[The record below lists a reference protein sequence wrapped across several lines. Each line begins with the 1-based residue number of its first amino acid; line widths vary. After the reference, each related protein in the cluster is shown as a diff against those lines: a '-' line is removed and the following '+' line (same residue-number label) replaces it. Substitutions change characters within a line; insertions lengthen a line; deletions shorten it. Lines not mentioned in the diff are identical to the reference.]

1 LINVVAGILRDQDKV
16 LIAQRGKGKHQEY
29 KWEFPGGK
37 LEENESDE
45 DALKREFQE
54 ELDIDINVDN
64 FLCEVV
70 YKYPQMEVKIRSYFI
85 STNDKD
91 IKNLEHE
98 SMQWVSIEELK
109 KYDLVA
115 ADVFIV
121 DKILEQSNE

>member
-1 LINVVAGILRDQDKV
+1 MINVVAGILRDQDKV

-70 YKYPQMEVKIRSYFI
+70 YKYPQMEAKIRSYFI

-98 SMQWVSIEELK
+98 SMQWVSIQELK

-115 ADVFIV
+115 ADILMV
-121 DKILEQSNE
+121 DKILEQS

>member
-1 LINVVAGILRDQDKV
+1 MINVVAGILRDQDKV

>member
-1 LINVVAGILRDQDKV
+1 MINVVAGILRDKEKV

-37 LEENESDE
+37 IEENESDE

-70 YKYPQMEVKIRSYFI
+70 YKYPQMEAKIRSYFI

-98 SMQWVSIEELK
+98 SMQWVSIQELK

-115 ADVFIV
+115 ADILMV
-121 DKILEQSNE
+121 DKILEQS

>member
-1 LINVVAGILRDQDKV
+1 MINVVAGILRDQEKV

-45 DALKREFQE
+45 DALRREFQE
-54 ELDIDINVDN
+54 ELDIDINVDD

>member
-1 LINVVAGILRDQDKV
+1 MINVVAGILRDKEKV

-37 LEENESDE
+37 IEENESDE

-98 SMQWVSIEELK
+98 SMQWVSIQELK

-115 ADVFIV
+115 ADILMV
-121 DKILEQSNE
+121 DKILEQS

>member
-1 LINVVAGILRDQDKV
+1 MINVVAGILRDRNKV

-54 ELDIDINVDN
+54 ELDIDIKVDN
-64 FLCEVV
+64 FLCEVI
-70 YKYPQMEVKIRSYFI
+70 YNYPQMEVKIRSYFI
-85 STNDKD
+85 STNNKD

-121 DKILEQSNE
+121 DKILENVKE

>member
-1 LINVVAGILRDQDKV
+1 MINVVAGILRDKEKV

-37 LEENESDE
+37 IEENESDE
-45 DALKREFQE
+45 DALKREFKE

-85 STNDKD
+85 STNDRD

-98 SMQWVSIEELK
+98 SMQWVSIQELK

-121 DKILEQSNE
+121 DKILEQVNE